1 MDRCCSCFGS
11 QPDKTRYKN
20 EEERIISLE
29 KEVTNIKNMLTKLE
43 NSLNQKI
50 KRDRNHQLT
59 DFELA
64 W

>member
-1 MDRCCSCFGS
+1 MERYCSCFGS
-11 QPDKTRYKN
+11 QSN
-20 EEERIISLE
+20 ETHSNNEERIIRLE

-50 KRDRNHQLT
+50 KRDRDHQLT
-59 DFELA
+59 NFELA

>member
-11 QPDKTRYKN
+11 QPDKSHYNN
-20 EEERIISLE
+20 EEERIMKLE
-29 KEVTNIKNMLTKLE
+29 KEVTNIKNMLIKLE